1 MLTDELTKTLLVC
14 PASLGFYTPAG
25 WVLVPLVPLV
35 PLVQVHCEG
44 RPEES
49 RPQASVM
56 VSPPSS
62 CLSSGRSSSG
72 RPVQLC
78 VLHGGKVC
86 GQSVRAPALFS
97 PGVGGLL
104 GPQRSSQQPLV
115 VAVTAEP
122 TALPRLSAPFPRCQL
137 HITFIF
143 PWGGRSLWRSY

>member
-1 MLTDELTKTLLVC
+1 M
-14 PASLGFYTPAG
+14 
-25 WVLVPLVPLV
+25 LVPLVPLV
-35 PLVQVHCEG
+35 PLVLLVKFHCEG

-49 RPQASVM
+49 RPLASVM
-56 VSPPSS
+56 VSPPFS

-72 RPVQLC
+72 RPVQPC

-86 GQSVRAPALFS
+86 GLSVRAPALFS

-122 TALPRLSAPFPRCQL
+122 TALSRLSAPFPRCQL

-143 PWGGRSLWRSY
+143 PWGGGAFGAAIKNPEEELCQ